1 MKPPVCEERRFG
13 LNIPEL
19 LFFLR
24 VLLITTD
31 LPTTTL
37 TLDLSSENLIMKMKK
52 LLATLLALG
61 LSIQQAPAQ
70 TGSHFSNASATRTL
84 SDAGD
89 TSSYVSTPAG
99 RAVDMSVLAPTSY
112 SYGGGV
118 EPSAYTQSSYDGDMS
133 GYGGYVS
140 EEETTPSG
148 WFSTENLLT
157 FAAKR
162 TSPVL
167 VTTSGANVL
176 PLQGA
181 PGVTDAFGG
190 TISPDMILG
199 YRLSAGKYFG
209 PQEKVGLG
217 IRGYGIFDSSEI
229 FAQSSTGASSIGV
242 PFLNLNAG
250 SPNQQ
255 TAPGLTG
262 AAQDAY
268 IVAGNTPA
276 ALPIATGSVR
286 AADQLKMIGTD
297 ISGYILIARSGSFRT
312 DMVSGYTY
320 NQLRNRTS
328 LYTTST
334 NQFTGDL
341 IANGTVLTT
350 YDDFQVENRFNGAHL
365 GVLSSVV
372 RNRASF
378 STLAKIAFGSMRS
391 RVIVNGSST
400 VAGVADTQGI
410 FAMPDNIGASTSEHF
425 AFLPE
430 LGMKLGYAVRPNIQL
445 TVGYTLLVWSDVMLS
460 GEQIDPTVNLSG
472 LGPRPLPTNKHSAYW
487 MQSVDLGLNFVY

>member
-1 MKPPVCEERRFG
+1 M
-13 LNIPEL
+13 PEL

-24 VLLITTD
+24 VTSLSAD

-37 TLDLSSENLIMKMKK
+37 TLDLSSENLTMKMKK

-84 SDAGD
+84 SDAGE

-118 EPSAYTQSSYDGDMS
+118 EPSAYMQNSYSGDMS
-133 GYGGYVS
+133 GYGSYVS
-140 EEETTPSG
+140 QEESTPSG
-148 WFSTENLLT
+148 WFSTENLLS

-181 PGVTDAFGG
+181 AGVTDAFGG

-199 YRLSAGKYFG
+199 YRMSAGRYFG
-209 PQEKVGLG
+209 AQEKVGMG
-217 IRGYGIFDSSEI
+217 IRGYGIFDSSEV
-229 FAQSSTGASSIGV
+229 FAQSSAGGSSIGV
-242 PFLNLNAG
+242 PFLNLNAVPG
-250 SPNQQ
+250 QQ
-255 TAPGLTG
+255 TVPGLTG
-262 AAQDAY
+262 AADDAY

-276 ALPIATGSVR
+276 AQPISTGSVR

-312 DMVSGYTY
+312 DLVSGYTY

-328 LYTTST
+328 LYTTSV
-334 NQFTGDL
+334 NQLTGDG

-350 YDDFQVENRFNGAHL
+350 YDNFQVENRFNGAHL

-391 RVIVNGSST
+391 RVHVNGSST
-400 VAGVADTQGI
+400 IAGVADTQGI
-410 FAMPDNIGASTSEHF
+410 FALADNIGVSTSEHF

-460 GEQIDPTVNLSG
+460 GEQIDPTLNLSG

>member
-1 MKPPVCEERRFG
+1 M
-13 LNIPEL
+13 PEL

-24 VLLITTD
+24 VPRLSTD
-31 LPTTTL
+31 LPITTL
-37 TLDLSSENLIMKMKK
+37 TLDLSSENLTMKMKK

-61 LSIQQAPAQ
+61 LTIQQAPAQ

-89 TSSYVSTPAG
+89 SSSYVSTSAG
-99 RAVDMSVLAPTSY
+99 RSVDMSVLAPTSY
-112 SYGGGV
+112 SYGGG
-118 EPSAYTQSSYDGDMS
+118 EPTYSQSSYDGDYS
-133 GYGGYVS
+133 GYGSYVS
-140 EEETTPSG
+140 QEESTPSG
-148 WFSTENLLT
+148 WFSTESLLT

-162 TSPVL
+162 NSPVL

-181 PGVTDAFGG
+181 TGVTDAFGG
-190 TISPDMILG
+190 AISPDMILG
-199 YRLSAGKYFG
+199 YRMSAGKYFG
-209 PQEKVGLG
+209 TQEKVGLG

-229 FAQSSTGASSIGV
+229 FTDSSTGGSSIGV

-276 ALPIATGSVR
+276 ALPISTGSVR
-286 AADQLKMIGTD
+286 AADQLKMIGSD
-297 ISGYILIARSGSFRT
+297 ISAYILIARSGSFRT
-312 DMVSGYTY
+312 DLVSGYTY

-328 LYTTST
+328 LYTTSV

-350 YDDFQVENRFNGAHL
+350 YDNFQVENRFNGAHL

-391 RVIVNGSST
+391 RVNVNGSST
-400 VAGVADTQGI
+400 IAGVADTQGI
-410 FAMPDNIGASTSEHF
+410 FAMPANIGTTTSEHF

-430 LGMKLGYAVRPNIQL
+430 LGMKLGYAVRPHVQL

-460 GEQIDPTVNLSG
+460 GEQIDPTINLSG
-472 LGPRPLPTNKHSAYW
+472 AGPRPLPTNKHSAYW